1 MQMANEKSIIQIIQK
16 MVQENEPEDKII
28 GTIKSMGVEEEQ
40 AKRLLLIAQAD
51 TFTLL
56 SSEID
61 KIVQQ
66 KVDEKQKV
74 IEEETR
80 VFIDKDLEIKQK
92 EISSKLEKEFLKYKL
107 TLSDGQKQFQESVN
121 DAISKLARLNEEVY
135 AMGYENK
142 KMIDTIERDLTETK
156 LKGVKVRRSIT
167 RNTLLGIG
175 MILFAVSVLLVINTF
190 VSKFNIDQITGAVV
204 FALIGTALIYLSAN
218 I

>member
-1 MQMANEKSIIQIIQK
+1 MANEKSIIQIIQK
-16 MVQENEPEDKII
+16 MVQENEKEEKII
-28 GTIKSMGVEEEQ
+28 ETIKSMGVEEEQ

-66 KVDEKQKV
+66 KVDAKQKI
-74 IEEETR
+74 IEDETR

-92 EISSKLEKEFLKYKL
+92 DISSKLEKEFLKYKI
-107 TLSDGQKQFQESVN
+107 TLSDSQKQFQESVN
-121 DAISKLARLNEEVY
+121 DAISKLAKLNEEVY

-142 KMIDTIERDLTETK
+142 KMIETIERDLTETK

-175 MILFAVSVLLVINTF
+175 MLLFGISVLLVVNTF
-190 VSKFNIDQITGAVV
+190 ISKFNIDQITGAVV